1 MNDSLMQG
9 AWPEAA
15 PSTAGSSD
23 EATVFLLQQ
32 ADQHVH
38 ARGCRA
44 SLPTGALATLAER
57 VAAFFAQQ
65 RGGPGLLVGAVPF
78 EPRADDALYQPE
90 RVLPAMRV
98 QPQAPPALRGAL
110 HTEPSAEVYAAA
122 VATAVQALRG
132 TDAGLQKVVL
142 ARSLVAHT
150 EHPLAPDVL
159 LARLSTDPSVAT
171 YAVPLPV
178 EPGQA
183 PAWLV
188 GATPEL
194 LLRKR
199 GAQVL
204 SHPLAGSAR
213 RSADPGED
221 QRAAQ
226 ALLASRKDHDE
237 HRHVV
242 DAIVAGLAPWCS
254 HVEAQA
260 QPVLHATASMWHLG
274 TRIHATLKDASTPA
288 AALLAELHPTPA
300 VCGTPR
306 QAALQ
311 RIRELE
317 PVPRGFYAGAVGWL
331 DAQGDGDWYVAIRCA
346 RLQGTQL
353 RLFAGAG
360 IVADSQPQA
369 EVAETAAKFAALL
382 NALAVQEPSTATG
395 SAQGVSA

>member
-1 MNDSLMQG
+1 MNDSLMRG

-15 PSTAGSSD
+15 PAPQENTDDASL
-23 EATVFLLQQ
+23 FLLQH
-32 ADQHVH
+32 AGQHVH

-44 SLPTGALATLAER
+44 ALPAGALATLAER
-57 VAAFFAQQ
+57 VSEFFAQQ

-78 EPRADDALYQPE
+78 EPRADDAMYQPE
-90 RVLPAMRV
+90 RLLPALAL
-98 QPQAPPALRGAL
+98 QPQAAPPLDGAL
-110 HTEPSAEVYAAA
+110 KAEPVPQDYASAVAAA
-122 VATAVQALRG
+122 VQVLR
-132 TDAGLQKVVL
+132 APEQNLHKVVL
-142 ARSLVAHT
+142 ARSLVART
-150 EHPLAPDVL
+150 RQALSPDVL
-159 LARLSTDPSVAT
+159 LARLGADPSVAT

-178 EPGQA
+178 ELGQA

-199 GAQVL
+199 GAELL

-213 RSADPGED
+213 RSADAAED
-221 QRAAQ
+221 ERAAQ
-226 ALLASRKDHDE
+226 ALLASTKDHDE

-242 DAIVAGLAPWCS
+242 EAIVEGLAPYCS
-254 HVEAQA
+254 HIDAQPR
-260 QPVLHATASMWHLG
+260 PVLHATASMWHLG
-274 TRIHATLKDASTPA
+274 TRIHATLKDPQTSA
-288 AALLAELHPTPA
+288 AELLAQLHPTPA

-306 QAALQ
+306 LAALQ

-353 RLFAGAG
+353 RLYAGAG
-360 IVADSQPQA
+360 IVAESQPEA

-382 NALAVQEPSTATG
+382 NALGVHESAPAIEPA
-395 SAQGVSA
+395 A

>member
-9 AWPEAA
+9 AWPDAAPTPAHHTDEAA
-15 PSTAGSSD
+15 L
-23 EATVFLLQQ
+23 FLLQH
-32 ADQHVH
+32 ADQQIH

-44 SLPTGALATLAER
+44 SLPTGALASLAER
-57 VAAFFAQQ
+57 VQAFFAQQ

-90 RVLPAMRV
+90 RMLPGLHM
-98 QPQAPPALRGAL
+98 APLHAPALRGAL
-110 HTEPSAEVYAAA
+110 TAEPTAQAYAAA
-122 VATAVQALRG
+122 VATAVEAMRAPSATLR
-132 TDAGLQKVVL
+132 KVVL

-150 EHPLAPDVL
+150 EQPLAPDTL
-159 LARLSTDPSVAT
+159 LARLGADPSVAT

-178 EPGQA
+178 EHGHA

-213 RSADPGED
+213 RSSDPAED
-221 QRAAQ
+221 QRVAQ

-242 DAIVAGLAPWCS
+242 EAIVDGLAPWCRR
-254 HVEAQA
+254 VEAQA

-288 AALLAELHPTPA
+288 ATLLAELHPTPA
-300 VCGTPR
+300 VCGSPR

-369 EVAETAAKFAALL
+369 EAAETGAKFTALL
-382 NALAVQEPSTATG
+382 NALGVHDPAALIEP
-395 SAQGVSA
+395 QP

>member
-1 MNDSLMQG
+1 MNDSLRDD
-9 AWPEAA
+9 AWQETAPLPLPAA
-15 PSTAGSSD
+15 DDPTL
-23 EATVFLLQQ
+23 FLLQH
-32 ADQHVH
+32 AGQHVH
-38 ARGCRA
+38 VRGCRA
-44 SLPTGALATLAER
+44 ALASGPLVTLAGR

-65 RGGPGLLVGAVPF
+65 RGGPGLLVGAIPF

-90 RVLPAMRV
+90 RVLPALPV
-98 QPQAPPALRGAL
+98 QPQAAPALEGVVQA
-110 HTEPSAEVYAAA
+110 EPSADDYAAA
-122 VATAVQALRG
+122 VDRAVQALR
-132 TDAGLQKVVL
+132 DPRQDLHKVVL
-142 ARSLVAHT
+142 ARSLLAHT
-150 EHPLAPDVL
+150 RHALTPDVL
-159 LARLSTDPSVAT
+159 LARLGADPSVAT

-178 EPGQA
+178 ELGQA

-213 RSADPGED
+213 RSADPVQDE
-221 QRAAQ
+221 RAAQ
-226 ALLASRKDHDE
+226 TLLASAKDHDE

-242 DAIVAGLAPWCS
+242 EAIVDGLSPYCS
-254 HVEAQA
+254 HIDAQA
-260 QPVLHATASMWHLG
+260 RPVLHATATMWHLG
-274 TRIHATLKDASTPA
+274 TRIHATLKDPRVPA
-288 AALLAELHPTPA
+288 AALLAQLHPTPA
-300 VCGTPR
+300 VCGTPQ

-353 RLFAGAG
+353 RLYAGAG
-360 IVADSQPQA
+360 IVAGSQPQA

-382 NALAVQEPSTATG
+382 NAL
-395 SAQGVSA
+395 GVSEPAPPTEPLA

>member
-9 AWPEAA
+9 VWPEAA
-15 PSTAGSSD
+15 PSPL
-23 EATVFLLQQ
+23 EATDDASLFLLQH
-32 ADQHVH
+32 AGQHVH

-44 SLPTGALATLAER
+44 MLPAGALATLAER

-90 RVLPAMRV
+90 RLLPPLPL
-98 QPQAPPALRGAL
+98 QPQAAPPLDGAL
-110 HTEPSAEVYAAA
+110 QAEPAAQDYAAA
-122 VATAVQALRG
+122 VSAAVQALR
-132 TDAGLQKVVL
+132 APEQGLHKVVL
-142 ARSLVAHT
+142 ARSL
-150 EHPLAPDVL
+150 LARTQAALSPEVL
-159 LARLSTDPSVAT
+159 LARLAADPSVAT

-178 EPGQA
+178 ELGQA
-183 PAWLV
+183 PAWLI

-199 GAQVL
+199 GAQLL

-213 RSADPGED
+213 RSADAIADE
-221 QRAAQ
+221 RAAQ
-226 ALLASRKDHDE
+226 SLLASSKDHDE

-242 DAIVAGLAPWCS
+242 EAIVAGLAPYCS
-254 HVEAQA
+254 HIDA
-260 QPVLHATASMWHLG
+260 QPRPALHATASMWHLG
-274 TRIHATLKDASTPA
+274 TRIHATLKDPA
-288 AALLAELHPTPA
+288 TSAAELLATLHPTPA

-306 QAALQ
+306 LSALQ

-346 RLQGTQL
+346 RLQGAHL
-353 RLFAGAG
+353 RLYAGAG
-360 IVADSQPQA
+360 IVADSQPEA

-382 NALAVQEPSTATG
+382 NALGVHEPAP
-395 SAQGVSA
+395 AIEPAA

>member
-9 AWPEAA
+9 AWPDAAPTPAHHTDEAA
-15 PSTAGSSD
+15 L
-23 EATVFLLQQ
+23 FLLQH
-32 ADQHVH
+32 ADQQIH

-44 SLPTGALATLAER
+44 NLPTGALASLAER
-57 VAAFFAQQ
+57 VQAFFAQQ

-90 RVLPAMRV
+90 RMLPGLHM
-98 QPQAPPALRGAL
+98 APLHAPTLRGAL
-110 HTEPSAEVYAAA
+110 TAEPTAQTYTAA
-122 VATAVQALRG
+122 VATAVEVMRAPSATLR
-132 TDAGLQKVVL
+132 KVVL

-150 EHPLAPDVL
+150 EQPLAPDTL
-159 LARLSTDPSVAT
+159 LARLGADPSVAT

-213 RSADPGED
+213 RSSDPAED
-221 QRAAQ
+221 QRVAQ

-242 DAIVAGLAPWCS
+242 EAIIDGLAPWCRR
-254 HVEAQA
+254 VEAQA

-288 AALLAELHPTPA
+288 ATLLAELHPTPA

-369 EVAETAAKFAALL
+369 EAAETGAKFTALL
-382 NALAVQEPSTATG
+382 NALGVHDRATLIEP
-395 SAQGVSA
+395 QP

>member
-1 MNDSLMQG
+1 MNDSLRDD
-9 AWPEAA
+9 AWQETAPLPLPAA
-15 PSTAGSSD
+15 DDPTL
-23 EATVFLLQQ
+23 FLLQH
-32 ADQHVH
+32 AGQHVH

-44 SLPTGALATLAER
+44 ALASGPLATLAGR

-65 RGGPGLLVGAVPF
+65 RSGPGLLVGAIPF

-90 RVLPAMRV
+90 RVLPALPV
-98 QPQAPPALRGAL
+98 QPQAAPALEGVVQA
-110 HTEPSAEVYAAA
+110 EPSPDDYAAA
-122 VATAVQALRG
+122 VDRAVQALRDPG
-132 TDAGLQKVVL
+132 QDLHKVVL
-142 ARSLVAHT
+142 ARSLLAHT
-150 EHPLAPDVL
+150 RHALTPDVL
-159 LARLSTDPSVAT
+159 LARLGADPSVAT

-178 EPGQA
+178 ELGQA

-213 RSADPGED
+213 RSSDPVQDE
-221 QRAAQ
+221 RAAQ
-226 ALLASRKDHDE
+226 TLLASAKDHDE

-242 DAIVAGLAPWCS
+242 EAIVDGLSPYCS
-254 HVEAQA
+254 HIDAQA
-260 QPVLHATASMWHLG
+260 RPVLHATATMWHLG
-274 TRIHATLKDASTPA
+274 TRIHATLKDPRVPA
-288 AALLAELHPTPA
+288 AELLAQLHPTPA
-300 VCGTPR
+300 VCGTPQ

-353 RLFAGAG
+353 RLYAGAG
-360 IVADSQPQA
+360 IVAGSQPQA

-382 NALAVQEPSTATG
+382 NAL
-395 SAQGVSA
+395 GVSEPAPPTEPLA

>member
-9 AWPEAA
+9 SWAEAA
-15 PSTAGSSD
+15 PPPQESSD
-23 EATVFLLQQ
+23 DATLFLLQH
-32 ADQHVH
+32 AGQHVH

-44 SLPTGALATLAER
+44 TLPAGALATLAER
-57 VAAFFAQQ
+57 VSVFFAQQ

-78 EPRADDALYQPE
+78 EPRADDVLYQPE
-90 RVLPAMRV
+90 RLLPALAL
-98 QPQAPPALRGAL
+98 QPQAAPALEGAL
-110 HTEPSAEVYAAA
+110 QAEPSAQAYAAS
-122 VATAVQALRG
+122 VAATVQALRAPEL
-132 TDAGLQKVVL
+132 DLQKVVL
-142 ARSLVAHT
+142 ARSLVARTHRA
-150 EHPLAPDVL
+150 LSPDVL
-159 LARLSTDPSVAT
+159 LARLGADPSVAT

-178 EPGQA
+178 EVGQA

-199 GAQVL
+199 GAELL

-213 RSADPGED
+213 RCADAAED
-221 QRAAQ
+221 ERAAQ
-226 ALLASRKDHDE
+226 DLLASTKDHDE

-242 DAIVAGLAPWCS
+242 EAIVEGLAPYCS
-254 HVEAQA
+254 HIDA
-260 QPVLHATASMWHLG
+260 QPRPALHATASMWHLG
-274 TRIHATLKDASTPA
+274 TRIHATLKDPHTSA
-288 AALLAELHPTPA
+288 AELLAQLHPTPA

-306 QAALQ
+306 LAALQ

-317 PVPRGFYAGAVGWL
+317 TVPRGFYAGAVGWL

-346 RLQGTQL
+346 RLQGMQL

-360 IVADSQPQA
+360 IVADSQPEA

-382 NALAVQEPSTATG
+382 NALGVHESAPAIEPA
-395 SAQGVSA
+395 A

>member
-1 MNDSLMQG
+1 MNESLMRA

-15 PSTAGSSD
+15 APATHCAN
-23 EATVFLLQQ
+23 EAMVFVLQHAEQ
-32 ADQHVH
+32 QLH

-44 SLPTGALATLAER
+44 SLPAGALASLAER
-57 VAAFFAQQ
+57 VEAFFAQQ

-90 RVLPAMRV
+90 RVLPGLPA
-98 QPQAPPALRGAL
+98 QPVPAPALRGAL
-110 HTEPSAEVYAAA
+110 QAQPSADAY
-122 VATAVQALRG
+122 ATAVASAVQAMRAP
-132 TDAGLQKVVL
+132 DATLHKVVL
-142 ARSLVAHT
+142 ARSLLAQT
-150 EHPLAPDVL
+150 DQPLAPDAL
-159 LARLSTDPSVAT
+159 LARLGVDLSVAT

-213 RSADPGED
+213 RHRDPVED
-221 QRAAQ
+221 QRVAQ

-242 DAIVAGLAPWCS
+242 EAIVEGLAPWCGR
-254 HVEAQA
+254 VEAQA

-369 EVAETAAKFAALL
+369 EAAETGAKFTALL
-382 NALAVQEPSTATG
+382 NALGVHDPAPLIEATP
-395 SAQGVSA
+395 

>member
-1 MNDSLMQG
+1 MNDSLIQG
-9 AWPEAA
+9 TWPEAA
-15 PSTAGSSD
+15 PAPQEGTDDASL
-23 EATVFLLQQ
+23 FLLQH
-32 ADQHVH
+32 AGQHVH

-44 SLPTGALATLAER
+44 TLPAGALETLAER
-57 VAAFFAQQ
+57 VSAFFAQQ

-90 RVLPAMRV
+90 RLLPALPLP
-98 QPQAPPALRGAL
+98 PQAAPALEGAL
-110 HTEPSAEVYAAA
+110 QAEPAPEAYAASVAAA
-122 VATAVQALRG
+122 VQVLRAPG
-132 TDAGLQKVVL
+132 LDLQKVVL
-142 ARSLVAHT
+142 ARSL
-150 EHPLAPDVL
+150 LARTRQSLSPEVL
-159 LARLSTDPSVAT
+159 LARLGADPSVAT

-178 EPGQA
+178 APGQA

-199 GAQVL
+199 GAELL

-213 RSADPGED
+213 RGTDAAED
-221 QRAAQ
+221 ERAAQ
-226 ALLASRKDHDE
+226 ALLASTKDHDE

-242 DAIVAGLAPWCS
+242 EAIVDGLAPYCS
-254 HVEAQA
+254 HIDA
-260 QPVLHATASMWHLG
+260 QPRPALHATASMWHLG
-274 TRIHATLKDASTPA
+274 TRIHATLKDPQASA
-288 AALLAELHPTPA
+288 AALLAQLHPTPA

-306 QAALQ
+306 LAALQ
-311 RIRELE
+311 RIGELE

-360 IVADSQPQA
+360 IVAESQPEA

-382 NALAVQEPSTATG
+382 NALGVHASAPTNEPA
-395 SAQGVSA
+395 A

>member
-1 MNDSLMQG
+1 MNDSAMQD
-9 AWPEAA
+9 AWADAA
-15 PSTAGSSD
+15 PLAAPGSD
-23 EATVFLLQQ
+23 AAAVFLLQHAEHQ
-32 ADQHVH
+32 IH
-38 ARGCRA
+38 ARGCRVA
-44 SLPTGALATLAER
+44 LPTGALPSLAER

-90 RVLPAMRV
+90 RLMPGLRLQPLPA
-98 QPQAPPALRGAL
+98 PALRGAL
-110 HTEPSAEVYAAA
+110 RAEPTAQAYAAA
-122 VATAVQALRG
+122 VATAVEGMRAAAPALH
-132 TDAGLQKVVL
+132 KVVL
-142 ARSLVAHT
+142 ARSMVAET
-150 EHPLAPDVL
+150 ERPLSPDTL
-159 LARLSTDPSVAT
+159 LARLGADPSVAT

-178 EPGQA
+178 EPGRP

-213 RSADPGED
+213 RSADAGED
-221 QRAAQ
+221 QRVAQ
-226 ALLASRKDHDE
+226 ALLSSRKDHDE

-242 DAIVAGLAPWCS
+242 EAIVDGLAPWCS
-254 HVEAQA
+254 RIEAQA

-274 TRIHATLKDASTPA
+274 TRIHATLKDAATPA
-288 AALLAELHPTPA
+288 AVLLAELHPTPA

-369 EVAETAAKFAALL
+369 EADETAAKFAALL
-382 NALAVQEPSTATG
+382 NALGVHDRAPLIEPLP
-395 SAQGVSA
+395 